1 MDKMMMLKAYEETN
15 AATSVVFGFFMNDGK
30 DIYALKA
37 KRIPTEL
44 IVMSR
49 ENSRK
54 GSTQK
59 LKIGQLSDTKRNKLL
74 EMGARFVGKA
84 CDVIGN
90 AKNCGDAFEHYI
102 ARAWY
107 NQPEH
112 KKDSLPYWQ
121 KADIET
127 DKERISVKFEFA
139 SLANE
144 ITIMNGLKALTK

>member
-1 MDKMMMLKAYEETN
+1 MDKMAMLKAYEQTN
-15 AATSVVFGFFMNDGK
+15 AATSVVFGFFMNDGE
-30 DIYALKA
+30 DVYALKA
-37 KRIPTEL
+37 ARLPAEL
-44 IVMSR
+44 IVVSR
-49 ENSRK
+49 ENSKK
-54 GSTQK
+54 GATPK

-74 EMGARFVGKA
+74 SMGARFVGKA

-90 AKNCGDAFEHYI
+90 AKNRGDAFEYYI

-112 KKDSLPYWQ
+112 KKDSIPYWK

-127 DKERISVKFEFA
+127 NTERVSVKFEYA